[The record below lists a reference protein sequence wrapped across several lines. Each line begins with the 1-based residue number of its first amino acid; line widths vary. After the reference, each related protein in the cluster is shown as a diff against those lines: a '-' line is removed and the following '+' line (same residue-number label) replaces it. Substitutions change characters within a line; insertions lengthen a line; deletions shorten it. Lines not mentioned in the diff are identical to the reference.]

1 MVVITGARIV
11 DDGAS
16 GGGGGGGDGCQWGKK
31 SLELNGVERATA
43 GGNCYTPFPL
53 EFDPNGGKV
62 YAKEGANDARCQQD
76 KRLQEVTSK
85 ASKEDKKNVA
95 NAVMSQFQAGQ
106 GWGVVEGKTTL
117 KVIYAD
123 GGVDFWELQE
133 SFSAAFYRVLDIV
146 RSIPGNGQVKPR
158 TTPCG

>member
-1 MVVITGARIV
+1 VVVIIGARIV

-43 GGNCYTPFPL
+43 GGNCYTPFPI
-53 EFDPNGGKV
+53 EFDPNSGRV
-62 YAKEGANDARCQQD
+62 YAREAR
-76 KRLQEVTSK
+76 
-85 ASKEDKKNVA
+85 
-95 NAVMSQFQAGQ
+95 AVMNQFELGQ
-106 GWGVVEGKTTL
+106 GWGVTEGRTTL

-123 GGVDFWELQE
+123 GGYDLWGIQE
-133 SFSAAFYRVLDIV
+133 APSLAGFRVLDIV
-146 RSIPGNGQVKPR
+146 QLNPGNGQVKPR